1 MEDFEKIS
9 IELKSATEKSQR
21 KTEEIFAK
29 SGVDLFGY
37 TEKEPTEL
45 FFELREAISAAS
57 EAFSRAF
64 TYFSS
69 KKAEDDLYIH
79 ASGLCADAC
88 DGAIGGFLAFCSE
101 KLLNENE
108 NNENKK
114 KTFVADI
121 QTRAKSTFAL
131 LFALCEKISE
141 L

>member
-1 MEDFEKIS
+1 MKDFEKIS

-21 KTEEIFAK
+21 KTKEIFAK

-101 KLLNENE
+101 KLLNETE
-108 NNENKK
+108 TKK

-121 QTRAKSTFAL
+121 QTRAKSTFATL
-131 LFALCEKISE
+131 YALCSKITD